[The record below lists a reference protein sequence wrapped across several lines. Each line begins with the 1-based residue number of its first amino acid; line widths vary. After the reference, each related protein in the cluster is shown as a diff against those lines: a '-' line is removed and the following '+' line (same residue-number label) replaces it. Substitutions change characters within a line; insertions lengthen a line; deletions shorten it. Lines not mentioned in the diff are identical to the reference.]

1 MLLDAKPPK
10 PPSGIRKY
18 VPLPVL
24 ILSVVVLGLIAGLLS
39 FRFWNYRQEQA
50 VAHFLNTLEAGDYP
64 TAYKL
69 WQPAPS
75 YSFQDFL
82 HDWGEQGDYGKIRGF
97 EILGSHA
104 LSGTVLVT
112 VRINNREDS
121 PCEIAVDRKTLG
133 LAFSPFF

>member
-24 ILSVVVLGLIAGLLS
+24 LLSVVVMALIAGLLA
-39 FRFWNYRQEQA
+39 FRFWNFRQEHA
-50 VAHFLNTLEAGDYP
+50 VNQFLTTLEAGNYQE
-64 TAYKL
+64 AYKL

-75 YSFQDFL
+75 YTYQDFL
-82 HDWGEQGDYGKIRGF
+82 HDWGAQGDYGKIREF
-97 EILGSHA
+97 EILGSTSK
-104 LSGTVLVT
+104 SGTVLVT
-112 VRINNREDS
+112 VRINNED
-121 PCEIAVDRKTLG
+121 PPRDLAVDSKTLG

>member
-24 ILSVVVLGLIAGLLS
+24 ILSVVVLGLIAGLVA
-39 FRFWNYRQEQA
+39 FRFWNYRQEQT
-50 VAHFLNTLEAGDYP
+50 VARFLNTLEAGNYQE
-64 TAYKL
+64 AYKL

-75 YSFQDFL
+75 YSYQDFL
-82 HDWGEQGDYGKIRGF
+82 HDWGAEGDYGKIREF
-97 EILGSHA
+97 VILGS
-104 LSGTVLVT
+104 SSKGGTVLVT
-112 VRINNREDS
+112 VRINNED
-121 PCEIAVDRKTLG
+121 PPRDIAVDRKTLG